1 LKIAAH
7 YTFYNLL
14 KLSAFPTQPTMLSD
28 LNFKFEC
35 GCTYPQTNGHI
46 HKKYITLILIMLILT
61 KGIIIIMW

>member
-1 LKIAAH
+1 
-7 YTFYNLL
+7 
-14 KLSAFPTQPTMLSD
+14 LSAFPTQPTMLSD